1 LLGEE
6 SKESGTVR
14 VVWRRRKWLA
24 LASLALPLSVAVGT
38 AAFLPDLFRSTALVI
53 VEHERVPG
61 FPVAQAVPSELDTRL
76 QILNQENLSRSR
88 LRELITR
95 FDLYPELRRQA
106 SLEAAIDRLRR
117 DVKVEIKDV
126 EQTWGRATVAFALS
140 YRGRDPQTVAQVTN
154 ALASFYVEQSLRQR
168 ERQTSGAVQLLKA
181 QLEEMK
187 TRLAAEEKRLT
198 EYKTQH
204 LRELP
209 EQVKV
214 NLAMLERLNNQ
225 LAANRESQNR
235 ARADREGSESNRLDG
250 PGTQL
255 DRLQKE
261 LRELRTRVTD
271 QHPDVVRL
279 KVEIASLAG
288 HSSPA
293 ALPSGKPVDRPR
305 PELRALE
312 DEEQRLKQ
320 AIAEYEEKVYNAPKQ
335 EQELER
341 LLPPYEAAKAR
352 YQTLLSRLE
361 DAQLAESLERRE
373 GSDPFRI
380 VDPAV
385 AAKQP
390 TAPDR
395 WRLLVAGL
403 ILSLGL
409 AVAAVLLA
417 ERLDSSFHTLDE
429 LRSLTRV
436 PVLVSVPNIFTPDD
450 AARSHRRVLFAAAV
464 AALALAASIGGT
476 YAIAHENESLV
487 SMLAAHG
494 HA

>member
-1 LLGEE
+1 M
-6 SKESGTVR
+6 
-14 VVWRRRKWLA
+14 WRRRKWLA

-140 YRGRDPQTVAQVTN
+140 YRGRDPQTVAKVTN

-209 EQVKV
+209 AQVKV

-225 LAANRESQNR
+225 LAANRE
-235 ARADREGSESNRLDG
+235 
-250 PGTQL
+250 
-255 DRLQKE
+255 
-261 LRELRTRVTD
+261 
-271 QHPDVVRL
+271 DVVRL

-476 YAIAHENESLV
+476 YAVAHENESLV